1 MNVRKSV
8 KLIVSAVLLAALM
21 SALCVNIF
29 AGNDLIAPLWNSIL
43 SVKVNIEFDGN
54 SGHVVGVAKKE
65 STATALDA
73 YLYVY
78 KLVEDEWVY
87 VDGWYDLSF
96 DGVLEMDKTFTGVS
110 GATYKVEF
118 IVTAYTGG
126 FKKNPETTTVERIK
140 VCP

>member
-8 KLIVSAVLLAALM
+8 KLIVSAILLAALM

-29 AGNDLIAPLWNSIL
+29 AGNDLIAPQWNSIL
-43 SVKVNIEFDGN
+43 SVSVYLNFDGN
-54 SGHVVGVAKKE
+54 EGCASGSAIKK
-65 STATALDA
+65 STATAIDA

-110 GATYKVEF
+110 GVTYKAEF

-126 FKKNPETTTVERIK
+126 FGKNPETTTVERIK

>member
-8 KLIVSAVLLAALM
+8 KLVVSAVLLAALM

-29 AGNDLIAPLWNSIL
+29 AGNDLIAPTWNSIL
-43 SVKVNIEFDGN
+43 SVKVNLKFDGN
-54 SGHVVGVAKKE
+54 EGCASGEAIQK
-65 STATALDA
+65 STATAIDA

-96 DGVLEMDKTFTGVS
+96 DGVLEMDKPFTGVS
-110 GATYKVEF
+110 GVTYKAEF

-126 FKKNPETTTVERIK
+126 YNKNPETTTVERIR

>member
-8 KLIVSAVLLAALM
+8 KLIVSAILLAVLM

-29 AGNDLIAPLWNSIL
+29 AGNDMIAPAWNSIL
-43 SVKVNIEFDGN
+43 SVKVNLKFDGN
-54 SGHVVGVAKKE
+54 EGSALGDATKK
-65 STATALDA
+65 SIATAIDA

-110 GATYKVEF
+110 GVTYKAEF
-118 IVTAYTGG
+118 LVPAYTGG
-126 FKKNPETTTVERIK
+126 FGKNPETTTVERIK

>member
-29 AGNDLIAPLWNSIL
+29 AGNDLIAPLWNSII
-43 SVKVNIEFDGN
+43 SAAVNLEFDGN
-54 SGHVVGVAKKE
+54 GGHVVGVAKKE

-110 GATYKVEF
+110 GVTYKAEF

>member
-1 MNVRKSV
+1 MNARKSV
-8 KLIVSAVLLAALM
+8 KLIVSAVLLTALM

-29 AGNDLIAPLWNSIL
+29 AGNDLIAPQWNSII
-43 SVKVNIEFDGN
+43 SVKVDIEFDGN
-54 SGHVVGVAKKE
+54 GGYVAGEAIQKP
-65 STATALDA
+65 TATAIDA

-110 GATYKVEF
+110 GATYKAEF

-126 FKKNPETTTVERIK
+126 FKKNPETTTIERIK

>member
-8 KLIVSAVLLAALM
+8 KLIVSAILLAALM

-29 AGNDLIAPLWNSIL
+29 AGNDMIAPTWNSIL
-43 SVKVNIEFDGN
+43 SVTVDLNFDGN
-54 SGHVVGVAKKE
+54 EGCASGEAIQK
-65 STATALDA
+65 STATAIDA

-110 GATYKVEF
+110 GVTYKAEL

-126 FKKNPETTTVERIK
+126 FGKNPEKTTVERIK

>member
-8 KLIVSAVLLAALM
+8 KLIVSAILFAALM

-29 AGNDLIAPLWNSIL
+29 AGNDLIAPTWNSIL
-43 SVKVNIEFDGN
+43 SVTVDLNFDGN
-54 SGHVVGVAKKE
+54 EGCASGEAIKK
-65 STATALDA
+65 STATAIDA

-110 GATYKVEF
+110 GVTYKAEL

-126 FKKNPETTTVERIK
+126 FGKNPEKTTVERIK

>member
-8 KLIVSAVLLAALM
+8 KLVVSAILLAALM

-29 AGNDLIAPLWNSIL
+29 AGNDMIAPTWNSIL
-43 SVKVNIEFDGN
+43 SVKVDLNFDGN
-54 SGHVVGVAKKE
+54 EGWASGEAIQK
-65 STATALDA
+65 STATAIDA

-110 GATYKVEF
+110 GVTYKAEL

-126 FKKNPETTTVERIK
+126 FGKNPEKKTVERIK

>member
-29 AGNDLIAPLWNSIL
+29 AGNDLIAPQWNSIV
-43 SVKVNIEFDGN
+43 SANVDIEFDGN
-54 SGHVVGVAKKE
+54 VGRVAGVAKKQF
-65 STATALDA
+65 TATALDA

-96 DGVLEMDKTFTGVS
+96 DGMLEMDKTFTGVS
-110 GATYKVEF
+110 GVTYKAEF

-126 FKKNPETTTVERIK
+126 FKKNPETATVERIK

>member
-1 MNVRKSV
+1 MNVRKSL
-8 KLIVSAVLLAALM
+8 KLLVSAVLLAALM

-29 AGNDLIAPLWNSIL
+29 AGNDLIAPQWNSII

-54 SGHVVGVAKKE
+54 GGYVVGVAKKE

>member
-8 KLIVSAVLLAALM
+8 KLIVSAILLAVLM

-29 AGNDLIAPLWNSIL
+29 AGNDMIAPAWNSIL
-43 SVKVNIEFDGN
+43 SVKVNLKFDGN
-54 SGHVVGVAKKE
+54 EGSALGDATKK
-65 STATALDA
+65 SIATAIDA

-110 GATYKVEF
+110 GVTYKAEF

-126 FKKNPETTTVERIK
+126 FGKNPETTTVERIK

>member
-1 MNVRKSV
+1 MNIRKSV
-8 KLIVSAVLLAALM
+8 KLIVSAILLAVLM

-29 AGNDLIAPLWNSIL
+29 AGNDMIAPAWNSIL
-43 SVKVNIEFDGN
+43 SVKVNLKFDGN
-54 SGHVVGVAKKE
+54 EGSALGDATKK
-65 STATALDA
+65 SIATAIDA

-110 GATYKVEF
+110 GVTYKAEF

-126 FKKNPETTTVERIK
+126 FGKNPETTTVERIK

>member
-8 KLIVSAVLLAALM
+8 KLIVSAILLAALM

-29 AGNDLIAPLWNSIL
+29 AGNDMIAPTWNSIY
-43 SVKVNIEFDGN
+43 SVKVNLYFDGN
-54 SGHVVGVAKKE
+54 EGCALGDATKKP
-65 STATALDA
+65 TATAIDA

-110 GATYKVEF
+110 GVTYKAEL

-126 FKKNPETTTVERIK
+126 FGKNPEKTTVERIK

>member
-8 KLIVSAVLLAALM
+8 KLIVSAILLAALM

-29 AGNDLIAPLWNSIL
+29 AGNDMIAPTWNSIL
-43 SVKVNIEFDGN
+43 SVKVDLNFDGN
-54 SGHVVGVAKKE
+54 EGWASGEAVQK
-65 STATALDA
+65 STATAIDA

-78 KLVEDEWVY
+78 KLVE
-87 VDGWYDLSF
+87 GWYDLSF

-110 GATYKVEF
+110 GVTYKAEL

-126 FKKNPETTTVERIK
+126 FGKNPEKTTVERIK

>member
-8 KLIVSAVLLAALM
+8 KLVVSAILLAALM

-29 AGNDLIAPLWNSIL
+29 AGNDMIAPTWNSIL
-43 SVKVNIEFDGN
+43 SVEVDLYFDGN
-54 SGHVVGVAKKE
+54 EGCASGDALKK
-65 STATALDA
+65 STATAIDA

-110 GATYKVEF
+110 GVTYKAEL

-126 FKKNPETTTVERIK
+126 FGKNPEKTTVERIK

>member
-29 AGNDLIAPLWNSIL
+29 AGNDLIAPQWNSII
-43 SVKVNIEFDGN
+43 SVEVYLEFDGN
-54 SGHVVGVAKKE
+54 EGHALGDAEKTY
-65 STATALDA
+65 TATAIDA

-87 VDGWYDLSF
+87 VDGWYDLKF
-96 DGVLEMDKTFTGVS
+96 DGALSMDKTFTGVS
-110 GATYKVEF
+110 GVTYKAEF

-126 FKKNPETTTVERIK
+126 FKKNPETTTVDYIA